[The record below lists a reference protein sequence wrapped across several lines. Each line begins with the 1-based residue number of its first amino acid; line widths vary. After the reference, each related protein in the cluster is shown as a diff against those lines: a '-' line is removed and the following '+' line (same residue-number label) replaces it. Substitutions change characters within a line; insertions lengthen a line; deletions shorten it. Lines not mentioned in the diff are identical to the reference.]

1 MKWDDSQML
10 IFCLE
15 MLRLE
20 AYFSLLSRPDRF
32 SLMLVPSWLRGCV

>member
-1 MKWDDSQML
+1 MVEGSESETWVRQML

-20 AYFSLLSRPDRF
+20 AYLPA
-32 SLMLVPSWLRGCV
+32 PPN